1 MRVIAAIFPGKFE
14 ERFKQRDESKMNGPA
29 RKMPKMPV
37 KRAYPSPVQRALT
50 VVLYHLLT
58 SATGCGAPSRPH
70 GTPRPMTSKLFAAG
84 ALAAA
89 SLITASIAY
98 AARTADVTGVWM
110 SQDGRTKVRVTD
122 CGGAL
127 CGRIV
132 WLKEP
137 IDPKTGKPRT
147 DKLNPD
153 ASKRDRPMLGL
164 QVVNGLR
171 PAGEDKWAGPIYHA
185 DEGMVIQVSL
195 VVENEKHATMRGCV
209 LKIVCKSERWTRV
222 D

>member
-1 MRVIAAIFPGKFE
+1 
-14 ERFKQRDESKMNGPA
+14 MNGAA
-29 RKMPKMPV
+29 RKMPKSHV
-37 KRAYPSPVQRALT
+37 KWPYPSPVQRPLT

-58 SATGCGAPSRPH
+58 SRTVGGQMFAPTGIPL
-70 GTPRPMTSKLFAAG
+70 PMTSKLFPACAG
-84 ALAAA
+84 ILLAITLAA
-89 SLITASIAY
+89 SAY
-98 AARTADVTGVWM
+98 ARSIDVTGVWM
-110 SQDGRTKVRVTD
+110 SEDGRTKIRVID

-137 IDPKTGKPRT
+137 TDPKTGKPRT

-153 ASKRDRPMLGL
+153 AGKRDRPMLGL

-171 PAGEDKWAGPIYHA
+171 PTGDDKWIGPIYHA

-195 VVENEKHATMRGCV
+195 VVESEKHATMRGCV
-209 LKIVCKSERWTRV
+209 LKVVCKSERWTRV